1 MTSPVRWLRTSERA
15 LSGSS
20 PQCWELEKREAIS
33 MVTPKIA
40 SLFSIFIGIPRFG
53 NQLATRTEQALP
65 YPLPRSFLSLAM
77 PTLFNECARPAHHVL
92 HVTKT
97 HQVPMSASAQ
107 T

>member
-1 MTSPVRWLRTSERA
+1 
-15 LSGSS
+15 
-20 PQCWELEKREAIS
+20 
-33 MVTPKIA
+33 MVTPRIV
-40 SLFSIFIGIPRFG
+40 SLFSIFIGITRFG

-97 HQVPMSASAQ
+97 HQVPMCASTQ
-107 T
+107 TQEQRETGPKFLGKPLHKDWMEGIEELEAWNT